1 MNMIQLEQTN
11 SHYLLSIPQALMS
24 RAKKIK
30 PRQWD
35 HLGLVWKYPRDK
47 DTYELL
53 LDEFEND
60 IEKVVITPPNHINN
74 EESQKLAK
82 KNKTISDLQKKVKL
96 LESNLS
102 LMKDQRD
109 QYLSS
114 IIQLTKKVE
123 HLKNEDNDLEKNIK
137 KFAKLCIGNDHLFSN
152 IIEEIE
158 FDNTLPIEL
167 QKKLSNILK
176 SKLNSKNPSIDFID
190 LISLAKDKKLLS
202 NDAIHLLHIIRRQR
216 NLFAHNSIEPK
227 TRLMRVIY
235 VIAAFSL
242 LSSEF

>member
-1 MNMIQLEQTN
+1 MNSN
-11 SHYLLSIPQALMS
+11 SL
-24 RAKKIK
+24 
-30 PRQWD
+30 
-35 HLGLVWKYPRDK
+35 
-47 DTYELL
+47 
-53 LDEFEND
+53 N
-60 IEKVVITPPNHINN
+60 
-74 EESQKLAK
+74 
-82 KNKTISDLQKKVKL
+82 
-96 LESNLS
+96 SNFS
-102 LMKDQRD
+102 FRKFKHD
-109 QYLSS
+109 
-114 IIQLTKKVE
+114 
-123 HLKNEDNDLEKNIK
+123 LKNPIS
-137 KFAKLCIGNDHLFSN
+137 AMIGYSEY